1 MRAPG
6 ESLLEKFWET
16 IADKGIGALFRPWQ
30 RRREGRVAIELRREE
45 ILALAQAE
53 KDAERIRSGE
63 VAYDGSGRLKL
74 LSIDKI
80 GMESEARR
88 EPFLD
93 AAALAA
99 LCSDIQVAE
108 EVRKQINV
116 TRALLHAEEE
126 LEDDAQ
132 TPPID
137 SVNEDWLYRWRDSA
151 SQVSTEELQ
160 NLWGRVL
167 AGEVKAPGRYSLRT
181 LEFLRNLGKDEAE
194 AIDRLSQFRLGG
206 AIFREAEEI
215 LAQEGVNFGFLLSMQ
230 QIGIV
235 AGVEAIGLEMTE
247 VSIQSDTFMLPLQSN
262 GMVLVVKGQDP
273 AAKLKLPIYQVTNL
287 GNQVMSLVKFRANIT
302 YLRKVG
308 EHIKGQGFEV
318 EMAKCEDAG
327 PNGIRYFA
335 TEQL

>member
-1 MRAPG
+1 
-6 ESLLEKFWET
+6 
-16 IADKGIGALFRPWQ
+16 
-30 RRREGRVAIELRREE
+30 
-45 ILALAQAE
+45 
-53 KDAERIRSGE
+53 
-63 VAYDGSGRLKL
+63 
-74 LSIDKI
+74 
-80 GMESEARR
+80 MESEARR